1 MAEKFDPSFIP
12 MSEAVQDFAKQ
23 LDSQTED
30 DFFPTGFSSHDLS
43 LGRLRRG
50 TLTLVGARPSI
61 GKTALMLSMAL
72 RQLEAG
78 IQVYFFSLEMPIHD
92 MIGRLVSIKTGIAL
106 FDVLQRRTT
115 DAQAREIIGALP
127 TLASFRAD
135 WTEDSNLKNIG
146 KLFAQIERGS
156 RSIVYVDF
164 LGLVHVPG
172 LGAADSYAA
181 TTEVGLSLK
190 RAALALQVPVV
201 AAVQLNRSVELRR
214 EKHPVLSDFRDSGR
228 LEEAADLALGLYR
241 PGFIDDKLS
250 DNELQVFCLK
260 HRNGPRVNYVLAWD
274 KECARAREKTGLSWT
289 EVAQR

>member
-1 MAEKFDPSFIP
+1 MAEKLDPTFVP
-12 MSEAVQDFAKQ
+12 MSEAVQGFVKQ

-30 DFFPTGFSSHDLS
+30 DFFPTGFPSHDLS

-61 GKTALMLSMAL
+61 GKTAFMGSMAL

-78 IQVYFFSLEMPIHD
+78 IQVYFFSLEMPIYD
-92 MIGRLVSIKTGIAL
+92 MIARLVSIKTGIPL

-115 DAQAREIIGALP
+115 DAQVQEIVGTLP

-135 WTEDSNLKNIG
+135 WAEDSNLKNMG

-164 LGLVHVPG
+164 LGLVQVPG
-172 LGAADSYAA
+172 MGAADSYAA

-190 RAALALQVPVV
+190 RAALTLQIPVV
-201 AAVQLNRSVELRR
+201 AAVQLNRNVELRR
-214 EKHPVLSDFRDSGR
+214 EKHPILSDFRDSGG

-241 PGFIDDKLS
+241 PGFTDDKLS

-260 HRNGPRVNYVLAWD
+260 HRNGPRLNYMLAWD
-274 KECARAREKTGLSWT
+274 KECARAREKTSLSWT
-289 EVAQR
+289 EVA